1 MHEIN
6 LYQTHLTEGQWSYI
20 NKEFLEN
27 DRRKRKYSLQ
37 SVFEAILYLLVSGC
51 QWRRLPHDY
60 PAWKSV
66 YYYYHKWRQEGRV
79 EHFLEKLVRKIRRKR
94 GQASSPSVGA
104 MDAQSVMFSLS
115 AFSCRPLSPYLI
127 SI

>member
-1 MHEIN
+1 MIDARENIHYNQFLKLSSTI
-6 LYQTHLTEGQWSYI
+6 GQWLSMA
-20 NKEFLEN
+20 K
-27 DRRKRKYSLQ
+27 
-37 SVFEAILYLLVSGC
+37 VA
-51 QWRRLPHDY
+51 HDY

-104 MDAQSVMFSLS
+104 IGCPKCQMG
-115 AFSCRPLSPYLI
+115 
-127 SI
+127 